1 MHANSIFKPLQLIFR
16 SCTESEKLLS
26 EQEKA
31 TDIPVHKRDNKRILE
46 NYRAVSL
53 LPICGKISERL
64 IYNSLFEFFI
74 KNGLIF
80 SNHSGFKP
88 GDSCINQLLSITHKI
103 YKSFDNRYEN
113 IGVFSKA
120 FDKV

>member
-46 NYRAVSL
+46 N
-53 LPICGKISERL
+53 
-64 IYNSLFEFFI
+64 
-74 KNGLIF
+74 
-80 SNHSGFKP
+80 
-88 GDSCINQLLSITHKI
+88 
-103 YKSFDNRYEN
+103 
-113 IGVFSKA
+113 
-120 FDKV
+120 